1 MNKWLKISLWSLFGV
16 ASVVLLV
23 LTQRALNELIVKKP
37 EVQISVTGE
46 NSFLSENELIARL
59 ERNNFLFVHQRVK
72 DLNTEKIEQFIRGF
86 EEVRNV
92 KVFTHL
98 NASWNIDIELRKPIA
113 HIFNNV
119 GQNYYLDA
127 DGHTISSSVD
137 HTARVLV
144 VSGDIPDR
152 FGQESV
158 SIIINNDSLKT
169 IRKLD
174 DVYRIS
180 NYVCN
185 DPLMQ
190 SLIGQIH
197 RENNGDFVLI
207 PLVGGQKIIF
217 GSALT
222 DQDVAEKFKKLKIF
236 YNEAIPYEGWGKY
249 SEISLKYDNQIVCK
263 RKE

>member
-1 MNKWLKISLWSLFGV
+1 MNKWLKITFWSLFGV
-16 ASVVLLV
+16 ATITLLV
-23 LTQRALNELIVKKP
+23 LTQRALKELVISKP

-59 ERNNFLFVHQRVK
+59 ERNNHLFVHQRVK
-72 DLNTEKIEQFIRGF
+72 DLFPEKIEQFIRGM

-92 KVFTHL
+92 KVYTHL
-98 NASWNIDIELRKPIA
+98 NATWNIDIELRKPIA

-127 DGHTISSSVD
+127 DGQMISSSND

-144 VSGDIPDR
+144 VTGDIPDR

-197 RENNGDFVLI
+197 RESTGDFVLI
-207 PLVGGQKIIF
+207 PLIGGQKIIF

-222 DQDVAEKFKKLKIF
+222 DQDVAEKFNKLKIF
-236 YNEAIPYEGWGKY
+236 YKEAIPYEGWGKY
-249 SEISLKYDNQIVCK
+249 SEISLKYANQIVCK
-263 RKE
+263 RNE

>member
-249 SEISLKYDNQIVCK
+249 SEISLKYENQIVCK